1 MTPESIQ
8 ALSILREPSQFQW
21 YILIALGL
29 VLYAYANEIRRR
41 NWDAVLMG
49 LLFSAGEFLWEM
61 INSVILYLTDFSS
74 LWTTPGDTA
83 FLILSGLNIE
93 IFFLFS
99 LAGVVLVILLQ
110 AFEDH
115 PDTRVLGVSYKIFVP
130 LCLGLLGVLTE
141 CFLNR
146 AGALVW
152 VYRFWNFPH
161 VWVIAI
167 NYLSPFFLCAWGHFA
182 LSRQTKK
189 RLLAILLATNVLFFV
204 IFAQILHWI

>member
-8 ALSILREPSQFQW
+8 ALSILRDPSQFQW

-29 VLYAYANEIRRR
+29 VLYAYASEIRHR

-49 LLFSAGEFLWEM
+49 LLFSAGELLWEM
-61 INSVILYLTDFSS
+61 INSLILHFTGFSS
-74 LWTTPGDTA
+74 LWTTPGSSA
-83 FLILSGLNIE
+83 YLILSGLNIE

-99 LAGVVLVILLQ
+99 LAGVVLVLLLQ
-110 AFEDH
+110 AFDDQPEAK
-115 PDTRVLGVSYKIFVP
+115 VLGVSYKIFVP
-130 LCLGLLGVLTE
+130 LCLGLLGVFVE

-161 VWVIAI
+161 IWIIAI
-167 NYLSPFFLCAWGHFA
+167 NYLTPFFLCAWGHFA

-189 RLLAILLATNVLFFV
+189 RLLAVLAAANVV
-204 IFAQILHWI
+204 CWVVFAQILQWI